1 MKLCYFVKLDILN
14 IFTISVPMGA
24 AKMLAQTNNP
34 AELQKNKGLIA
45 DLIELVV
52 PIRDRTHSK

>member
-1 MKLCYFVKLDILN
+1 
-14 IFTISVPMGA
+14 
-24 AKMLAQTNNP
+24 MLAQTNNP